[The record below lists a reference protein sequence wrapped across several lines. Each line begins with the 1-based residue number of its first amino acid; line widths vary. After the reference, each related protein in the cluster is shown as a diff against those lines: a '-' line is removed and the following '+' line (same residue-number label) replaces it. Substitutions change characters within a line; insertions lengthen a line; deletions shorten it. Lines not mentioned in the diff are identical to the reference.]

1 MNKVIKKGVDK
12 YTLKEGQES
21 GVENM
26 STSVITTA
34 SGLKISY
41 VNPNTSDELADELVK
56 IFAKAMYNSVMIERE
71 KRVEK
76 AVNENI
82 KEEEEKKKQMEE
94 I

>member
-21 GVENM
+21 GVEVM

-56 IFAKAMYNSVMIERE
+56 IFAKAMYNLVMMERE
-71 KRVEK
+71 KQVEK
-76 AVNENI
+76 EVNEKIN
-82 KEEEEKKKQMEE
+82 EEEEKKK
-94 I
+94 